1 MVLVFLAI
9 TRNNM
14 KKNSYLLVTLLAGSI
29 FLSSLVLVGCSSNIF
44 DSSVGPDGKTA
55 LADNNAK
62 KVTKQKPKAKKNT
75 TVKRNQT
82 PLVNEKKKSE
92 QIAQAF
98 ETELKAGVVKPY
110 VPDASQEAGNILPT
124 IDALKGKEIDSPLAK
139 VSVQDVVNGNVDL
152 NNVVNN
158 QQPSQIDTNQTALP
172 QAFEPVDT
180 PQNLSPLQSSDQNAN
195 SIEEQTVEV
204 INSSNEQNVSD
215 LGVDAKCGTANA
227 SHVAEVAYNTAAKQA
242 NRLANEVGPIYIAP
256 TVIPDSLSDCIKDVS
271 PAIKQA
277 LSQSNIQTV
286 VGSGVNVQ
294 QNSGSSTVI
303 PALIRACKRTGIP
316 LLNVSVVRHI
326 GTNTVITIRN
336 IRVKDGIT
344 LVQNTTP
351 L

>member
-9 TRNNM
+9 TKNSM
-14 KKNSYLLVTLLAGSI
+14 KKNSSLLVTLFAGSLFFASQI
-29 FLSSLVLVGCSSNIF
+29 LVGCSSNIF
-44 DSSVGPDGKTA
+44 DSSVGPDGKTT
-55 LADNNAK
+55 LVNNTN
-62 KVTKQKPKAKKNT
+62 KVTKKKTVPQKNT
-75 TVKRNQT
+75 TVKRNQAPT
-82 PLVNEKKKSE
+82 VNEKQKS
-92 QIAQAF
+92 QQVAQAF
-98 ETELKAGVVKPY
+98 DTELKAGVVKPY
-110 VPDASQEAGNILPT
+110 VPENNQQAGTILPT
-124 IDALKGKEIDSPLAK
+124 IDVLKGKEINSPLAK

-152 NNVVNN
+152 NNLQNN
-158 QQPSQIDTNQTALP
+158 QQVALTNNDQTDLP
-172 QAFEPVDT
+172 EPFEPEDT
-180 PQNLSPLQSSDQNAN
+180 PQNLSPLQSAEQNTQN
-195 SIEEQTVEV
+195 LEEQTIAI
-204 INSSNEQNVSD
+204 INSSNEQNVAD

-227 SHVAEVAYNTAAKQA
+227 SHAAEVAYNTAAKQA

-256 TVIPDSLSDCIKDVS
+256 TVIPDSVSDCVKDVS

-277 LSQSNIQTV
+277 LSQGNIQTV
-286 VGSGVNVQ
+286 IGSGVNVQ